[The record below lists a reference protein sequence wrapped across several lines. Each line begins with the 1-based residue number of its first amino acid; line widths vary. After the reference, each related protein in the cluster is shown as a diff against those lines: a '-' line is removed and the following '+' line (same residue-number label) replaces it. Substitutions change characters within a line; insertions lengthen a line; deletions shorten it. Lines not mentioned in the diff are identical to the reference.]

1 MLVYLLVLISAPL
14 TRNSLPKNT
23 QNEPI
28 KKLRL
33 KNVKNSSL
41 LSINSHSP
49 LLEVVKMADIK
60 LIYPT
65 PSDFLNNS
73 MIRDPEIYFYTCFR
87 GKQIFLRRFRNSS
100 YQVLTASWKPQS
112 LKKDLSSP
120 FEQGLRYHT
129 IYESK
134 LLENCIMMFKKLMVE
149 MISQNS
155 DLFDFASA
163 IECDEVENV

>member
-1 MLVYLLVLISAPL
+1 MPL
-14 TRNSLPKNT
+14 TRNNLLRNI
-23 QNEPI
+23 Q
-28 KKLRL
+28 KKLTKGLLL

-41 LSINSHSP
+41 LSINMHS
-49 LLEVVKMADIK
+49 LLSEVVKMADIK

-73 MIRDPEIYFYTCFR
+73 MIRDPEIYFYVCFR

-100 YQVLTASWKPQS
+100 YQVLTASWQPQS

-129 IYESK
+129 VYESK

-155 DLFDFASA
+155 DLFDFAST
-163 IECDEVENV
+163 IDCDELDNV

>member
-1 MLVYLLVLISAPL
+1 MLISALL
-14 TRNSLPKNT
+14 TRNSLHKNT
-23 QNEPI
+23 QNELI

-41 LSINSHSP
+41 LSINSHSLP
-49 LLEVVKMADIK
+49 LEVVKMADIK

-87 GKQIFLRRFRNSS
+87 GKQIFLRRFRNSF

-149 MISQNS
+149 MLSQNS
-155 DLFDFASA
+155 DLFDFTST
-163 IECDEVENV
+163 IDCDEVENV

>member
-1 MLVYLLVLISAPL
+1 MLVLTSVFLIK
-14 TRNSLPKNT
+14 NSMVRNT
-23 QNEPI
+23 QQKLT
-28 KKLRL
+28 KKLLLRS
-33 KNVKNSSL
+33 VSDSSL
-41 LSINSHSP
+41 LSINSHSL

-73 MIRDPEIYFYTCFR
+73 MIRDPEIYFYVCFR
-87 GKQIFLRRFRNSS
+87 GKQIFLRRFRNSF

-129 IYESK
+129 VYESK

-155 DLFDFASA
+155 DLFDFATTV
-163 IECDEVENV
+163 EYDEVENV

>member
-1 MLVYLLVLISAPL
+1 
-14 TRNSLPKNT
+14 
-23 QNEPI
+23 
-28 KKLRL
+28 
-33 KNVKNSSL
+33 
-41 LSINSHSP
+41 
-49 LLEVVKMADIK
+49 MADIK

-73 MIRDPEIYFYTCFR
+73 MIRDPEIYFYVCFR

-129 IYESK
+129 VYESK

-155 DLFDFASA
+155 DLFDFAST

>member
-1 MLVYLLVLISAPL
+1 MLVLTSVFLIK
-14 TRNSLPKNT
+14 NSMVRNT
-23 QNEPI
+23 QQKLT
-28 KKLRL
+28 KKLLLRS
-33 KNVKNSSL
+33 VSDSSL
-41 LSINSHSP
+41 LSINSHSL

-134 LLENCIMMFKKLMVE
+134 LLENCIMMFKKLMIE

-155 DLFDFASA
+155 DLFDFATTV
-163 IECDEVENV
+163 EYDEVENV